1 MILLPEECAK
11 LKMQKRCSNKYLDSM
26 YELEYANSFEKDLKR
41 CKKRG
46 YNLQLLQEAIDIL
59 QEKGELPA

>member
-1 MILLPEECAK
+1 
-11 LKMQKRCSNKYLDSM
+11 M

-46 YNLQLLQEAIDIL
+46 YNLRLFQEAIDIL
-59 QEKGELPA
+59 QEKGELPAQYRPHKLSGTLAGL